1 MNRIKPTAIKK
12 LEGNPGKR
20 PLNQLEPQPEIEKPS
35 CPAWLCYEAKVEW
48 KRIVPKL
55 MTLGLLTRVDRA
67 ALAAYC
73 QAYGR
78 WAKAEK
84 ALKAIEDKFEGAF
97 NINSGSGLCYQTMPN
112 GNWVTHPLVHIAN
125 RAMEQMKA
133 FLAEFGMTPAART
146 RISVNKSES
155 EDPLDKLLNTKR
167 DN

>member
-1 MNRIKPTAIKK
+1 MNRIKPTKLKK

-20 PLNQLEPQPEIEKPS
+20 PLNKFEPQPEVEKPS

-55 MTLGLLTRVDRA
+55 MALGLLTRIDRA

-84 ALKAIEDKFEGAF
+84 ALKALEEKFESTW
-97 NINSGSGLCYQTMPN
+97 NINAGGGLCYQTMPN
-112 GNWVTHPLVHIAN
+112 GNWVTHPLVHVAN
-125 RAMEQMKA
+125 RAMEQMQK
-133 FLAEFGMTPAART
+133 FLAEFGMTPVART
-146 RISVNKSES
+146 RISVKTSES
-155 EDPLDKLLNTKR
+155 EDPLDKLLNTRK
-167 DN
+167 N